1 MSYVIMNVGTE
12 SLYRA
17 PREYAHKSYASQQG
31 AKAMATRLN
40 KQYGDTKQ
48 WIVMSREQFEHHYNP
63 MVETKNLMSG
73 ETVMIR
79 KSEKGG
85 CCDPAMERYWSM

>member
-1 MSYVIMNVGTE
+1 MNVGTE
-12 SLYRA
+12 TLYYVRGQYGYKHY
-17 PREYAHKSYASQQG
+17 RTEQG

-48 WIVMSREQFEHHYNP
+48 WVTMSAAEFDEKHNP
-63 MVETKNLMSG
+63 MVETTNIMSG
-73 ETVMIR
+73 KTVMIR

-85 CCDPAMERYWSM
+85 CCDPGTERYWSC